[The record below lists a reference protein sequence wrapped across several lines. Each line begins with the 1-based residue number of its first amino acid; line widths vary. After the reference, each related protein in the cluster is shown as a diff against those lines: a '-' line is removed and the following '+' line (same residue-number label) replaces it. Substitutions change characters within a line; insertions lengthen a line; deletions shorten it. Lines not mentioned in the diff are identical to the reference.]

1 MTLLPEERAEVILAA
16 LKRDGRVLV
25 DALAGEL
32 AVSGETIRRDL
43 KRLEKDGLLRR
54 SHGGAVPVA
63 PRQAKEHPFFARK
76 VMNVS
81 AKRRIAAAAS
91 AHVADGQALMMDSSS
106 TVEELLRALADR
118 RDLTIVT
125 NSVAILV
132 DPACRPHRLISV
144 GGEFQPDEMTFHG
157 PLSVAAARQF
167 NADIAFISVKALS
180 RRSGLMVADAAEAA
194 IKRSFIEAANRCIL
208 LVDGDKFD
216 GSGLVS
222 VGPLS
227 IVDLVVTDRSPDDGW
242 RRILDQAG
250 LEVEIA
256 G

>member
-1 MTLLPEERAEVILAA
+1 
-16 LKRDGRVLV
+16 
-25 DALAGEL
+25 
-32 AVSGETIRRDL
+32 
-43 KRLEKDGLLRR
+43 
-54 SHGGAVPVA
+54 
-63 PRQAKEHPFFARK
+63 
-76 VMNVS
+76 
-81 AKRRIAAAAS
+81 
-91 AHVADGQALMMDSSS
+91 
-106 TVEELLRALADR
+106 
-118 RDLTIVT
+118 
-125 NSVAILV
+125 
-132 DPACRPHRLISV
+132 
-144 GGEFQPDEMTFHG
+144 
-157 PLSVAAARQF
+157 
-167 NADIAFISVKALS
+167 
-180 RRSGLMVADAAEAA
+180 MVADAAEAA